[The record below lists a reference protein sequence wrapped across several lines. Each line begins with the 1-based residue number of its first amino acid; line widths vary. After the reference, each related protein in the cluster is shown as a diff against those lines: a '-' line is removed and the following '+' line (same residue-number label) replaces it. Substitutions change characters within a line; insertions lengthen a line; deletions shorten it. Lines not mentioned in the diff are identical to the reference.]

1 MGGSRFVTLYLP
13 HMVTG
18 TTSGDDAES
27 LSPKPKPGDR
37 EFLEVISS
45 SRNDLLKRSDTPVA
59 EEHPTRVASICPC
72 ALAPNHA
79 NVKVFEVT
87 FLQFEG
93 QTTVAICF
101 CTWDSQASF
110 TKTVFSLVSCRF
122 EMSFFVKQKQYKQP
136 TVCQCTYF
144 HILTSLES
152 RGVLEAMA
160 SPRWSPQGVV
170 VMGTLPMIS
179 H

>member
-1 MGGSRFVTLYLP
+1 MGTTNGYGGFCVFVLFCAIGDHGSPEAAALQELEEETGYKGDLAEWVDP
-13 HMVTG
+13 G

-59 EEHPTRVASICPC
+59 EEHPTRVASICSC
-72 ALAPNHA
+72 VLAPNHA

-93 QTTVAICF
+93 QTK
-101 CTWDSQASF
+101 WPY
-110 TKTVFSLVSCRF
+110 VFVHETPRPPSLRLYS
-122 EMSFFVKQKQYKQP
+122 
-136 TVCQCTYF
+136 
-144 HILTSLES
+144 
-152 RGVLEAMA
+152 A
-160 SPRWSPQGVV
+160 
-170 VMGTLPMIS
+170 
-179 H
+179 